1 MLPGGG
7 PPAIRPG
14 RADPRFRANGER
26 ITVREEPKEVD
37 QGLARSAKEGLFS
50 VFHPVNEERLCLQ
63 TRVTSSA
70 FSHEIDRIL
79 VLAGL
84 RHPRAP

>member
-50 VFHPVNEERLCLQ
+50 VFHPVNEERFVFVNPSHVVRLQ
-63 TRVTSSA
+63 
-70 FSHEIDRIL
+70 
-79 VLAGL
+79 
-84 RHPRAP
+84 PRD